1 MPKNKKDNSESDT
14 ESDSDSDSEN
24 EDNSVEDKQWPATTK
39 RGTQCKRC
47 IKKGS
52 GVFCFQHK

>member
-47 IKKGS
+47 IKKGL